1 MIRYI
6 ITTHAHLPGVGLS
19 KPGHWG
25 GMRHPDDAAAARA
38 AEDDAKG
45 KPFTIERETVR
56 KALHV
61 PQF

>member
-6 ITTHAHLPGVGLS
+6 ITTHAHMDGVGLS

-25 GMRHPDDAAAARA
+25 GIRYPDDAAASAA
-38 AEDDAKG
+38 AEEDAKG
-45 KPFTIERETVR
+45 KPLKIERETVR